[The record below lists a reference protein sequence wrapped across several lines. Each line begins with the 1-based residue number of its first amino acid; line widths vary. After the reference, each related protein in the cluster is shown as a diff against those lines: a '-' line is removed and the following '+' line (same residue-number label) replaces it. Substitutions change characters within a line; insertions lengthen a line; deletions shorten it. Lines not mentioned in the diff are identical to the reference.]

1 MMARHWTESG
11 DTAVRLAA
19 ALDYEDGGQRLRELA
34 ARLDRTQAGLSG
46 GARRACARPSSR
58 ATSRDHGPSGGRD
71 ERRRVTPVPADGV
84 GDGAHYVVTTDEQRR
99 GRAGRTPGPG
109 APVGRV
115 DGRVPEEGKHGGELG
130 VEVRSEALGIVE
142 RRGHVDEAT
151 ETREQAATHR
161 GQAVVG
167 QLPVVAAVAQGEPG
181 LQDGCHV
188 TGPGAVGM
196 VVPEIL
202 ATPEQVRHAGLVQC
216 VIEAPIGRPSVAHE
230 YPVEVGP
237 EDGV

>member
-1 MMARHWTESG
+1 MMARRWTESG

-99 GRAGRTPGPG
+99 GRAVRRGARCAMGRDQQVGP
-109 APVGRV
+109 RV
-115 DGRVPEEGKHGGELG
+115 DDAGDLRQNPPAEFLASHRESTALG
-130 VEVRSEALGIVE
+130 V
-142 RRGHVDEAT
+142 
-151 ETREQAATHR
+151 
-161 GQAVVG
+161 GQANTSSWWRFT
-167 QLPVVAAVAQGEPG
+167 QPAAVSMRKRRASGIP
-181 LQDGCHV
+181 
-188 TGPGAVGM
+188 
-196 VVPEIL
+196 
-202 ATPEQVRHAGLVQC
+202 
-216 VIEAPIGRPSVAHE
+216 
-230 YPVEVGP
+230 
-237 EDGV
+237 